1 MNNELLRKF
10 LEARTLMDSRAEM
23 KDSENTKRSRKETTT
38 VDATPEVEGGV
49 GAIIASKP
57 PKKAVMKFLQEEI
70 NRLMDEE
77 SD

>member
-1 MNNELLRKF
+1 MNNQLLRKF

-23 KDSENTKRSRKETTT
+23 ADAPKKSSKETTT
-38 VDATPEVEGGV
+38 VDATPGVEGGV

-70 NRLMDEE
+70 NRLMDED